1 MLLKK
6 KNFFEMKERA
16 SDIISSNKEE
26 VLSKDFLPSFLPSM
40 EEVKKKYC
48 VSIYT
53 KGHWFFLSVS
63 LIAEEYAS

>member
-26 VLSKDFLPSFLPSM
+26 EIEGFPSILPSM

-53 KGHWFFLSVS
+53 KGHRFFLSVS

>member
-1 MLLKK
+1 
-6 KNFFEMKERA
+6 
-16 SDIISSNKEE
+16 
-26 VLSKDFLPSFLPSM
+26 M

-53 KGHWFFLSVS
+53 KGHRFFLLVS

>member
-1 MLLKK
+1 
-6 KNFFEMKERA
+6 MKEFA
-16 SDIISSNKEE
+16 GI
-26 VLSKDFLPSFLPSM
+26 VLIVGYHFKIVVRSVIERFPAILPSM